1 MRVILIIL
9 MGCSVMFL
17 VQRSTVSINLICKSD
32 ASKRMF
38 IAAVI
43 PTTFLVHKDQWLR
56 LETKTPHG
64 SLPSHPNVYA
74 EMSTQKQF
82 HVPTGGATL
91 WIQALHPT

>member
-1 MRVILIIL
+1 MRLILIIL
-9 MGCSVMFL
+9 LGCSAMFL
-17 VQRSTVSINLICKSD
+17 VQRSSVSIDLTFKSES
-32 ASKRMF
+32 SKRMF

-56 LETKTPHG
+56 LETKTPPG

-74 EMSTQKQF
+74 EMPTQKQF